1 MLEYP
6 CQEWPSGSEGKSLY
20 GDSYENKTGFG
31 HEEWLLDDSRIYESD
46 SYHYAFLK
54 PMNVDSGKHIG
65 MEYDIHLFTNIS
77 LQAESSRL
85 IELIIDS

>member
-1 MLEYP
+1 M
-6 CQEWPSGSEGKSLY
+6 
-20 GDSYENKTGFG
+20 THVFF
-31 HEEWLLDDSRIYESD
+31 ESD
-46 SYHYAFLK
+46 GYHYAFLQS
-54 PMNVDSGKHIG
+54 MNVDSGKHIG

>member
-1 MLEYP
+1 M
-6 CQEWPSGSEGKSLY
+6 
-20 GDSYENKTGFG
+20 
-31 HEEWLLDDSRIYESD
+31 DDSRIYESD
-46 SYHYAFLK
+46 GYHYAFLQ

-85 IELIIDS
+85 IERIVDS

>member
-1 MLEYP
+1 M
-6 CQEWPSGSEGKSLY
+6 
-20 GDSYENKTGFG
+20 
-31 HEEWLLDDSRIYESD
+31 DDSRIYESD

-85 IELIIDS
+85 IELIVDS

>member
-1 MLEYP
+1 M
-6 CQEWPSGSEGKSLY
+6 
-20 GDSYENKTGFG
+20 
-31 HEEWLLDDSRIYESD
+31 DDSRIYESD
-46 SYHYAFLK
+46 GYHYAFLQ
-54 PMNVDSGKHIG
+54 PMNVDCGKHIG

>member
-1 MLEYP
+1 M
-6 CQEWPSGSEGKSLY
+6 
-20 GDSYENKTGFG
+20 
-31 HEEWLLDDSRIYESD
+31 DDSRIYESD

-85 IELIIDS
+85 IELM

>member
-1 MLEYP
+1 MT
-6 CQEWPSGSEGKSLY
+6 
-20 GDSYENKTGFG
+20 GDCNVG
-31 HEEWLLDDSRIYESD
+31 YESD

>member
-1 MLEYP
+1 MTGNDIREAN
-6 CQEWPSGSEGKSLY
+6 ESLSM
-20 GDSYENKTGFG
+20 GIPMKTRQGFG

>member
-1 MLEYP
+1 M
-6 CQEWPSGSEGKSLY
+6 
-20 GDSYENKTGFG
+20 
-31 HEEWLLDDSRIYESD
+31 DDSRIYESD

-85 IELIIDS
+85 IELIVYMTVSANRYHCSA

>member
-6 CQEWPSGSEGKSLY
+6 WLEMTFGKRRKVSVWGFLWKQ
-20 GDSYENKTGFG
+20 DSVGY
-31 HEEWLLDDSRIYESD
+31 EEWLLDDSRIYESD
-46 SYHYAFLK
+46 GYHYAFLQ
-54 PMNVDSGKHIG
+54 PMNVDCGKHIG

>member
-1 MLEYP
+1 M
-6 CQEWPSGSEGKSLY
+6 
-20 GDSYENKTGFG
+20 
-31 HEEWLLDDSRIYESD
+31 DDSRIYESD

-77 LQAESSRL
+77 MQAESSRL
-85 IELIIDS
+85 IELIVYSQ